1 MVGLSKHNDKVVFIL
16 STDSR
21 WRCAIFFAE
30 KKFAKLGATS
40 GSDSHFR
47 SMILLSSARS
57 VKHSR

>member
-40 GSDSHFR
+40 G
-47 SMILLSSARS
+47 
-57 VKHSR
+57 